1 MKKRR
6 YFPGEVIHIYQ
17 REVHCHNLFYS
28 LEDRLVFL
36 TVFYHCARKWNIKVL
51 GICLMIDH
59 LHGLLIADSRKA
71 ISSFVNSYSSIYAKL
86 FNASCGL
93 KGQLFAKSYGSA
105 LKIGPKKVRTAIAYL
120 FNNPVEKNMC
130 LRAEDYRWNLLAYGC
145 SEQPFSNPV
154 YKKTKKLSYAMK
166 EVLSYHERDMYL
178 TYSSIRRIMRKLDDI
193 EREQLVDYIIN
204 LYNPVDYEA
213 LLKYYESFESMVI
226 AINSNTGSE
235 YDIREEYNP
244 YSDNIYDQMS
254 ALVKQKINMEAKEL
268 LSLTVDEKMKISSLI
283 KQNLNV
289 TNRQLCKFLHLMCEG
304 V

>member
-6 YFPGEVIHIYQ
+6 YFPGEVIHVYQ
-17 REVHCHNLFYS
+17 RAVRGNNLFYS

-36 TVFYHCARKWNIKVL
+36 TVFYHCSRKWNIKVL

-59 LHGLLIADSRKA
+59 LHDLLISDSRKA

-105 LKIGPKKVRTAIAYL
+105 LKIGSKKARTAISYL

-130 LRAEDYRWNLLAYGC
+130 LRAEDYRWNLLAYGR
-145 SEQPFSNPV
+145 SEHPFSNPV
-154 YKKTKKLSYAMK
+154 TKKTKKLSYAMK
-166 EVLSYHERDMYL
+166 EVLSYHVRDMYL
-178 TYSSIRRIMRKLDDI
+178 TYSSIKRIMRKLDDI
-193 EREQLVDYIIN
+193 EREQLVDYILT

-213 LLKYYESFESMVI
+213 LLKYYESYDSMVI

-254 ALVKQKINMEAKEL
+254 DLVKQKINMEAKEL
-268 LSLTVDEKMKISSLI
+268 LSLTIDEKMKIASLI
-283 KQNLNV
+283 KQRLNV
-289 TNRQLCKFLHLMCEG
+289 TNRQLCKFLHLISEDA
-304 V
+304 

>member
-6 YFPGEVIHIYQ
+6 YFPGEVLHIYQ

-130 LRAEDYRWNLLAYGC
+130 LRAEDYRWNLLGYGR
-145 SEQPFSNPV
+145 SEHPFSNPV
-154 YKKTKKLSYAMK
+154 YKKTRRLSYAMK

-178 TYSSIRRIMRKLDDI
+178 TYSSIRRIMRKLNDI
-193 EREQLVDYIIN
+193 EREYLVDYIIT
-204 LYNPVDYEA
+204 LYNPVDYNA
-213 LLKYYESFESMVI
+213 LLEYYE
-226 AINSNTGSE
+226 
-235 YDIREEYNP
+235 
-244 YSDNIYDQMS
+244 
-254 ALVKQKINMEAKEL
+254 
-268 LSLTVDEKMKISSLI
+268 
-283 KQNLNV
+283 
-289 TNRQLCKFLHLMCEG
+289 
-304 V
+304 

>member
-6 YFPGEVIHIYQ
+6 YFPGEVIHVYQ
-17 REVHCHNLFYS
+17 RAVRGHNLFYS

-36 TVFYHCARKWNIKVL
+36 TVFYHCSRKWNIKVL

-59 LHGLLIADSRKA
+59 LHDLLISDSRKA

-105 LKIGPKKVRTAIAYL
+105 LKIGSKKARTAISYL

-130 LRAEDYRWNLLAYGC
+130 LRAEDYRWNLLAYGR
-145 SEQPFSNPV
+145 SEHPFSNPV
-154 YKKTKKLSYAMK
+154 TKKTKKLSYAMK
-166 EVLSYHERDMYL
+166 EVLSYHVRDMYL
-178 TYSSIRRIMRKLDDI
+178 TYSSIKRIMRKLDDI
-193 EREQLVDYIIN
+193 EREQLVDYILT

-213 LLKYYESFESMVI
+213 LLKYYESYDSMVI

-268 LSLTVDEKMKISSLI
+268 LSLTIDEKMKIASLI
-283 KQNLNV
+283 KQRLNV
-289 TNRQLCKFLHLMCEG
+289 TNRQLCKFLHLISEDA
-304 V
+304 